1 MELLRPTK
9 INLTRPLSI
18 VLSVKANF
26 TFKDPIHNVE
36 MVKSVTTIS
45 LSQPG
50 VPNMNFPNSPNDED
64 KTTYAGMQALIKSCV
79 DNAEDVKNT
88 IHNIIIRTQTP
99 KDEEERKSI
108 MKMDFMAIK
117 QWFMDDIRNRKIY
130 KEFSEYDSTK
140 KLKNFSQNFNSFIL
154 DRNKYTHAQL
164 CFISPNY
171 DYAIDYIETPE
182 QQNVYANINI
192 EILKSYNEFY
202 TKIQKVISE
211 YQIAIQNLKP

>member
-1 MELLRPTK
+1 MVLLRPTK
-9 INLTRPLSI
+9 INLTRPISI
-18 VLSVKANF
+18 VLSVKSNF

-45 LSQPG
+45 LSQSG
-50 VPNMNFPNSPNDED
+50 VQNMNFPNSPSDED
-64 KTTYAGMQALIKSCV
+64 KKTFAGLQALIKSCV
-79 DNAEDVKNT
+79 DNAEDVKNS
-88 IHNIIIRTQTP
+88 IHNIIIRTQNS
-99 KDEEERKSI
+99 KDEEERKTI

-117 QWFMDDIRNRKIY
+117 QWFMDDIRKRKIY
-130 KEFSEYDSTK
+130 KKFSEYDSTK
-140 KLKNFSQNFNSFIL
+140 KLKDFSRNFNNFII

-211 YQIAIQNLKP
+211 YQIAIQNL

>member
-171 DYAIDYIETPE
+171 DYAIDYED
-182 QQNVYANINI
+182 QNIFL
-192 EILKSYNEFY
+192 ILPY
-202 TKIQKVISE
+202 
-211 YQIAIQNLKP
+211 